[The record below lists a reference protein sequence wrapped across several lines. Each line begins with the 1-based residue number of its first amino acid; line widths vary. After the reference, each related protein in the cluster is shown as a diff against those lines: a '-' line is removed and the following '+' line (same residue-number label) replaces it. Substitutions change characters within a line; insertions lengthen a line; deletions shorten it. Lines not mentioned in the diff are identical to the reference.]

1 MTTSQAP
8 APTIKNPGSKPSVN
22 RKLFVNVPVE
32 NVQRSIDFFEA
43 LGFTFNAQFTAADS
57 TAMLVGEDAY
67 FMLATRKRFGDLV
80 TRPIADPKAAVGATF
95 ALGLESREAV
105 DAMVKKAV
113 ELGAVQAHDPE
124 DHGFMYSSGFYDLD
138 GYAWGPFWMD
148 PAAVQ
153 QG

>member
-8 APTIKNPGSKPSVN
+8 APTIKNPGFKPSVN

-67 FMLATRKRFGDLV
+67 FMLLTRKRFGDFV

-124 DHGFMYSSGFYDLD
+124 DEGFMYSSAFYDLD

-148 PAAVQ
+148 PAAV
-153 QG
+153 

>member
-8 APTIKNPGSKPSVN
+8 APTIRNPGVTPSVK
-22 RKLFVNVPVE
+22 RKLFLNLPVE

-43 LGFTFNAQFTAADS
+43 LGFTFDARFTAADA
-57 TAMLVGEDAY
+57 TAMLVGEDVSI
-67 FMLATRKRFGDLV
+67 MLATRTRFADLV
-80 TRPIADPKAAVGATF
+80 TRPIADPTAAVGATF

-124 DHGFMYSSGFYDLD
+124 DEGFMYSSGFYDLD

>member
-1 MTTSQAP
+1 MTTSDTP
-8 APTIKNPGSKPSVN
+8 ALTIRNPGSRPQVN

-43 LGFTFNAQFTAADS
+43 LGFTFDARFTAADS

-67 FMLATRKRFGDLV
+67 FMLLARKRFGDLV
-80 TRPIADPKAAVGATF
+80 TRPIADPQAAVGATF

-105 DAMVKKAV
+105 DAMVRKAV
-113 ELGAVQAHDPE
+113 ELGAVQAHDAE
-124 DHGFMYSSGFYDLD
+124 DLGFMYSSGFYDLD

-148 PAAVQ
+148 PAAAQ
-153 QG
+153 QE